1 MIVVDGKLADLLF
14 LGLIFV
20 AVYLLMKSAW
30 IPSIRRIVA
39 FEAIEEAIGR
49 AEETG
54 RPVHLTPGTG
64 SLNAMESGPGLIA
77 GLAIIGY
84 AAGVCVKLDTPFL
97 LSIGSSDAIALVDHL
112 MKQAFELEGKPEAYD
127 PRLVNYFPGRD
138 TIGHSL
144 AFTNSVQGLI
154 AREKPAANIMVG
166 PFYGEQIALCEIA
179 ARQGAI
185 QICGTQSITQM
196 SVFAAI
202 SDYVVIGEEIFAAGA
217 YVSKDPV
224 QLKTMAVEDYSKFL
238 AAILIM
244 LGVIFKMLGVN
255 LSAILGV

>member
-1 MIVVDGKLADLLF
+1 MIVAGKLADLIF
-14 LGLIFV
+14 LGLIFA
-20 AVYLLMKSAW
+20 AVYVLMKRAW
-30 IPSIRRIVA
+30 IPSVRRIAA
-39 FEAIEEAIGR
+39 FDAIEEAIGR

-77 GLAIIGY
+77 GLATMSY
-84 AAGVCVKLDTPFL
+84 AAGICIKLDTPFL
-97 LSIGSSDAIALVDHL
+97 LSIGSSDAIALVDQL
-112 MKQAFELEGKPEAYD
+112 MKQAYTLEGKIEAYD
-127 PRLVNYFPGRD
+127 PSIVNYFPGRD

-185 QICGTQSITQM
+185 QICGTQSITQLA
-196 SVFAAI
+196 VFAAV
-202 SDYVVIGEEIFAAGA
+202 SDFVVIGEEIFAAGA
-217 YVSKDPV
+217 YVSKDPI
-224 QLKTMAVEDYSKFL
+224 QLKTIAVGDYSKFL
-238 AAILIM
+238 AAFLIV
-244 LGVIFKMLGVN
+244 LGVICKMLGID
-255 LSAILGV
+255 LSPILGV